1 MEVEKI
7 IHYILIGNLVS
18 GKIIYEMTNII
29 GPKVLYE
36 ANLIFSSFQKKKHHS
51 QNTKINSFTVSIF
64 IDNIIMIMKTDELY
78 PIERNF
84 DLFKKIKK
92 SVPNLYELSLDWN
105 LNLYKQSISEKIT
118 KIIYDYFSDL
128 NSSRKILNTV
138 SYIKN
143 DINDIIEEESDENKM
158 ESSVSSKNSNN
169 INNNNNKNKKRNSLI
184 SSNDGDKISLSN
196 IKLDKTVFVK
206 ERKSKIFDKSGDN
219 NKSKRISVKMIDDN
233 ENNKTNMYKS
243 LIQSSSLIRINNNEN
258 DKMRNTM
265 RESHMTNKYVSDLK
279 NIVTNISCCKRFIIF
294 FIVLV
299 IIIQI
304 VAIPLIILYSY
315 SY

>member
-7 IHYILIGNLVS
+7 IHYLLIGNLVS
-18 GKIIYEMTNII
+18 GRIIYEMSNII

-36 ANLIFSSFQKKKHHS
+36 ANLIFSNFQKKKHHS
-51 QNTKINSFTVSIF
+51 HNTKINSFTVSIF
-64 IDNIIMIMKTDELY
+64 IDNIIMIMKTDDLY

-84 DLFKKIKK
+84 DLFKKIKREI
-92 SVPNLYELSLDWN
+92 PNLYELSLDWN
-105 LNLYKQSISEKIT
+105 LNLYKQSINEKIT
-118 KIIYDYFSDL
+118 KTIHDYFSDL

-143 DINDIIEEESDENKM
+143 DINDIIEEESAENKI
-158 ESSVSSKNSNN
+158 ESSVSSKNS
-169 INNNNNKNKKRNSLI
+169 NNKNKKRNSLI

-196 IKLDKTVFVK
+196 IKLDKTVFVN
-206 ERKSKIFDKSGDN
+206 ERKSKIFNKSIDN

-243 LIQSSSLIRINNNEN
+243 LIQSSSLVRINNNNEN

-265 RESHMTNKYVSDLK
+265 RESQLTNKYVKDLK
-279 NIVTNISCCKRFIIF
+279 NIVSNISCCKRCIIF
-294 FIVLV
+294 FIILI
-299 IIIQI
+299 IIIQ
-304 VAIPLIILYSY
+304 VVVIPLIILYSY

>member
-1 MEVEKI
+1 
-7 IHYILIGNLVS
+7 
-18 GKIIYEMTNII
+18 MTNII

-105 LNLYKQSISEKIT
+105 LNLYKQSLSEKIT

-143 DINDIIEEESDENKM
+143 DINDIIQEESDENKM
-158 ESSVSSKNSNN
+158 ESSVSSKNS
-169 INNNNNKNKKRNSLI
+169 NNKNKKRNSLI

-206 ERKSKIFDKSGDN
+206 ERKSKIFDKSIDN

-243 LIQSSSLIRINNNEN
+243 LIQSSSLVRINNNEN

-279 NIVTNISCCKRFIIF
+279 NIVSNISCCKRFIIF

-299 IIIQI
+299 IIIQV

>member
-1 MEVEKI
+1 MEVERI
-7 IHYILIGNLVS
+7 IHYILIENLVS

-78 PIERNF
+78 PIERSF

-105 LNLYKQSISEKIT
+105 LNLYKQSLSEKIT

-169 INNNNNKNKKRNSLI
+169 NNNKNKKRNSLI

-206 ERKSKIFDKSGDN
+206 ERKSKIFDKSIDN

-243 LIQSSSLIRINNNEN
+243 LIQSSSLVRINNNEN

-299 IIIQI
+299 IIIQV

>member
-158 ESSVSSKNSNN
+158 ESSVSSKNSNS
-169 INNNNNKNKKRNSLI
+169 INNNKNKKRNSLI

-196 IKLDKTVFVK
+196 IKLDKTVYVK
-206 ERKSKIFDKSGDN
+206 ERKS
-219 NKSKRISVKMIDDN
+219 ISVKMIDDN

-243 LIQSSSLIRINNNEN
+243 LIQSSSLVRINNNEN

-299 IIIQI
+299 IIIQV

>member
-105 LNLYKQSISEKIT
+105 LNLYKQSLSEKIT

-169 INNNNNKNKKRNSLI
+169 NNKNNKNKKRNSLI

-206 ERKSKIFDKSGDN
+206 ERKSKIFDKNNNN

-243 LIQSSSLIRINNNEN
+243 LIQSSSLVRINNNEN

-299 IIIQI
+299 IIIQV

>member
-158 ESSVSSKNSNN
+158 ESSVSSKNSNS
-169 INNNNNKNKKRNSLI
+169 INNKNKKRNSLI

-206 ERKSKIFDKSGDN
+206 ERKSKIFDKSIDN

-243 LIQSSSLIRINNNEN
+243 LIQSSSLVRINNNEN

-299 IIIQI
+299 IIIQV

>member
-29 GPKVLYE
+29 GPKMLYE

-143 DINDIIEEESDENKM
+143 DINDIIQEESDENKM

-196 IKLDKTVFVK
+196 IKLDKTVYVK

-279 NIVTNISCCKRFIIF
+279 NIVSNISCCKRFIIF

-299 IIIQI
+299 IIIQV

>member
-1 MEVEKI
+1 
-7 IHYILIGNLVS
+7 
-18 GKIIYEMTNII
+18 
-29 GPKVLYE
+29 
-36 ANLIFSSFQKKKHHS
+36 
-51 QNTKINSFTVSIF
+51 
-64 IDNIIMIMKTDELY
+64 MKTDDLY

-84 DLFKKIKK
+84 DLFKKIKREI
-92 SVPNLYELSLDWN
+92 PNLYELSLDWN
-105 LNLYKQSISEKIT
+105 LNLYKQSINEKIT
-118 KIIYDYFSDL
+118 KAIHDYFSDL

-143 DINDIIEEESDENKM
+143 DINDIIEEESAENKI
-158 ESSVSSKNSNN
+158 ESSVSSKNS
-169 INNNNNKNKKRNSLI
+169 NNKNKKRNSLI

-196 IKLDKTVFVK
+196 IKLDKTVFVN
-206 ERKSKIFDKSGDN
+206 ERKSKIFNKSIDN

-243 LIQSSSLIRINNNEN
+243 LIHSSSLVRINNNNEN

-265 RESHMTNKYVSDLK
+265 RESQLTNKYVKDLK
-279 NIVTNISCCKRFIIF
+279 NIVSNISCCKRCIIF
-294 FIVLV
+294 FIILI
-299 IIIQI
+299 IIIQV

>member
-7 IHYILIGNLVS
+7 IHYLLIGNLVS
-18 GKIIYEMTNII
+18 GRIIYEMSNII

-36 ANLIFSSFQKKKHHS
+36 ANLIFSNFQKKKHHS
-51 QNTKINSFTVSIF
+51 HNTKINSFTVSIF
-64 IDNIIMIMKTDELY
+64 IDNIIMIMKTDDLY

-84 DLFKKIKK
+84 DLFKKIKREI
-92 SVPNLYELSLDWN
+92 PNLYELSLDWN
-105 LNLYKQSISEKIT
+105 LNLYKQSINEKIT
-118 KIIYDYFSDL
+118 KAIHDYFSDL

-143 DINDIIEEESDENKM
+143 DINDIIEEESAENKM
-158 ESSVSSKNSNN
+158 ESSVSSKNS
-169 INNNNNKNKKRNSLI
+169 NNKNKKRNSLI

-196 IKLDKTVFVK
+196 IKLDKTVFVN
-206 ERKSKIFDKSGDN
+206 ERKSKIFNKSIDN

-243 LIQSSSLIRINNNEN
+243 LIQSSSLVRINNNNEN

-265 RESHMTNKYVSDLK
+265 RESQLTNKYVKDLK
-279 NIVTNISCCKRFIIF
+279 NIVSNISCCKRCIIF
-294 FIVLV
+294 FIILI
-299 IIIQI
+299 IIIQV

>member
-169 INNNNNKNKKRNSLI
+169 NNNKNKKRNSLI

-196 IKLDKTVFVK
+196 IKLDKTVYVK

-243 LIQSSSLIRINNNEN
+243 LIQSSSLVRINNNEN

-265 RESHMTNKYVSDLK
+265 RESHMTNKYVSDMK
-279 NIVTNISCCKRFIIF
+279 NIVSNISCCKRFIIF

-299 IIIQI
+299 IIIQV

>member
-7 IHYILIGNLVS
+7 IHYLLIGNLVS

-143 DINDIIEEESDENKM
+143 DINDIIEEESDENKI

-169 INNNNNKNKKRNSLI
+169 KNKNKKRNSLI

-206 ERKSKIFDKSGDN
+206 ERKSKIFDKSVDN

-233 ENNKTNMYKS
+233 ENNKTNMYRT
-243 LIQSSSLIRINNNEN
+243 LIQSSSLVRINNNEN
-258 DKMRNTM
+258 DKMRNIM
-265 RESHMTNKYVSDLK
+265 RESYMTNKYVSDLK
-279 NIVTNISCCKRFIIF
+279 NIVSNISCCKRFIIF

-299 IIIQI
+299 IIIQV

>member
-105 LNLYKQSISEKIT
+105 LNLYKQSLSEKIT

-158 ESSVSSKNSNN
+158 ESSVSSKNSNS
-169 INNNNNKNKKRNSLI
+169 INNNKNKKRNSLI

-243 LIQSSSLIRINNNEN
+243 LIQSSSLVRINNDEN

-299 IIIQI
+299 IIIQV

>member
-1 MEVEKI
+1 
-7 IHYILIGNLVS
+7 
-18 GKIIYEMTNII
+18 
-29 GPKVLYE
+29 
-36 ANLIFSSFQKKKHHS
+36 
-51 QNTKINSFTVSIF
+51 
-64 IDNIIMIMKTDELY
+64 MKTDELY

-105 LNLYKQSISEKIT
+105 LNLYKQSLSEKIT

-169 INNNNNKNKKRNSLI
+169 NNNKNKKNKKRNRLI

-206 ERKSKIFDKSGDN
+206 ERKSKIFDKSIDN

-243 LIQSSSLIRINNNEN
+243 LIQSSSLVRINNNEN

-265 RESHMTNKYVSDLK
+265 KESHMTNKYVSDLK

-299 IIIQI
+299 IIIQV

>member
-105 LNLYKQSISEKIT
+105 LNLYKQSLSEKIT

-143 DINDIIEEESDENKM
+143 DINGIIEEESDENKM
-158 ESSVSSKNSNN
+158 ESSVSSKNSNS
-169 INNNNNKNKKRNSLI
+169 NNNNKNKKRNSLI

-196 IKLDKTVFVK
+196 IKLDKTVYVK
-206 ERKSKIFDKSGDN
+206 ERKSKIFDKNNAN

-243 LIQSSSLIRINNNEN
+243 LIQSSSLVRINNNEN

-299 IIIQI
+299 IIIQV